1 MVKKA
6 QVVTVPVVPEV
17 VVAPEAPK
25 VDTGLELYGKLRN
38 EINSGKVNFTEQL
51 KQVKEA
57 IAART
62 KEIENLRVQ
71 ELKLQGAV
79 EASDIFL
86 KAVLPSNNI
95 K

>member
-6 QVVTVPVVPEV
+6 QVVVEPVVPVVV
-17 VVAPEAPK
+17 VPEAPK
-25 VDTGLELYGKLRN
+25 VDTGLELYGKLHN
-38 EINSGKVNFTEQL
+38 EINNGKANFTEQL
-51 KQVKEA
+51 KQVREA
-57 IAART
+57 IAVRT
-62 KEIENLRVQ
+62 KEIESLRAT

-86 KAVLPSNNI
+86 KAALPSNP